1 MDKEIILFLRGVDI
15 TRIMLG
21 IMTRSQMEADP
32 VERAALVEL
41 YDRIKEKYVKCEQ
54 YEKRN

>member
-1 MDKEIILFLRGVDI
+1 MGEKIILFLRGVDI
-15 TRIMLG
+15 TRVMLG
-21 IMTRSQMEADP
+21 VMTRFQMEVDP

-41 YDRIKEKYVKCEQ
+41 YDRIREQYMKGEK